1 MYSFT
6 TGRRGRMLGAS
17 AAAVVAAALAVTGCS
32 SSSSSTPSGASP
44 SNCFLSGTNST
55 SNGSSATVS
64 GPVTISFMETMIGGA
79 QKPAIQHLTDEFEAA
94 NPNIKVTLEGSPDYN
109 TLEQNERD
117 AVSAHKAPTIGQ
129 AYEGTVADF
138 ANSGVIDPL
147 NSYVSGANS
156 SALSSLYKGVQGDLK
171 LCDGNTWMWPF
182 SKSVYVNFYNPDLL
196 KAANLAVPTTWDQYA
211 AAAKAV
217 SKNGVTGISIDPG
230 GVGSISSG
238 DIWFEI
244 LAQAY
249 GTPVFDN
256 DGQPQFN
263 SAAAVKAMNYLLDLK
278 KSGALATGKGYP
290 GETAL
295 GAGKGLDD
303 ISSVAGYSYE
313 QQAVG
318 SRFQLGTTDLPS
330 GPAGK
335 ANQMNGGN
343 LVIFSQASAQQKAAA
358 WKYMQFLSS
367 ASSQAYW
374 STQTGYVPVTP
385 QALPQMTSFTA
396 QNPWMITAANALQVA
411 SGSAPVPWA
420 DKAQYE
426 LGVALTDVLQN
437 NVAPQTALNKA
448 QTDAKNDVKAAQ

>member
-1 MYSFT
+1 V
-6 TGRRGRMLGAS
+6 LGAG

-32 SSSSSTPSGASP
+32 SGSSSPQTGASA

-64 GPVTISFMETMIGGA
+64 GPVTITFMETMIGGA
-79 QKPAIQHLTDEFEAA
+79 QKPAIQHLTDQFEAA
-94 NPNIKVTLEGSPDYN
+94 NPNIKVTLEGSPDYD

-129 AYEGTVADF
+129 AYEGDVADF

-147 NSYVSGANS
+147 NSYLGGAQS
-156 SALSSLYKGVQGDLK
+156 SAVSNLYKGVRNDLK

-182 SKSVYVNFYNPDLL
+182 SKSVYVNFYNPNLL

-211 AAAKAV
+211 SALKAV
-217 SKNGVTGISIDPG
+217 SHNGVTGISIDPG
-230 GVGSISSG
+230 GTGNITSG
-238 DIWFEI
+238 DIWLEI

-249 GTPVFDN
+249 GTPIYDN

-263 SAAAVKAMNYLLDLK
+263 SAAAVKAMQYLLDLK

-303 ISSVAGYSYE
+303 ISSIAGYSYE

-318 SRFQLGTTDLPS
+318 NRFPLGTSDLPS

-343 LVIFSQASAQQKAAA
+343 LVIFSQATAQQKQAA
-358 WKYMQFLSS
+358 WKYMRFLSS
-367 ASSQAYW
+367 PASQAYW

-385 QALPQMTSFTA
+385 QALPLMTSFTA
-396 QNPWMITAANALQVA
+396 QNPWMITAANALQDA
-411 SGSAPVPWA
+411 SGTVPAPWA
-420 DKAQYE
+420 DKTQYE
-426 LGVALTDVLQN
+426 LGIALTDVLQN